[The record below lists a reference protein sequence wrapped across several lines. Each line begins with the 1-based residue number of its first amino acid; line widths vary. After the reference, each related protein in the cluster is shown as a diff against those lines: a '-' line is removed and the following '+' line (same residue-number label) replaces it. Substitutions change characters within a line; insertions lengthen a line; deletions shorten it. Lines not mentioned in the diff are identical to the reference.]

1 MESSQINPIINVHN
15 PTGGCRLVRSPSR
28 DSLATQASLGSVL
41 DSGHGANGQLRVSF
55 RAKSECE
62 TGGSRGPSPLPSHRL
77 SVPQARP
84 RPRSQPWLD
93 EGNDLIRSCGALSKV
108 LGLQRSFSCGDI
120 MTGLET
126 LHQLH
131 HSRSDSW
138 LVQAEDYAW
147 GRLEASSRSLS
158 TWVAVGDVEEINSQL
173 PSPHVEMSKVSPP
186 ASSLPAAVGMFN
198 QLTSKSYLRDF
209 LSLASSA
216 QLTSSGPSTRTFV
229 TTTSGGD

>member
-41 DSGHGANGQLRVSF
+41 DSGHGANRQLRVSF

-138 LVQAEDYAW
+138 LLHCEDYAW
-147 GRLEASSRSLS
+147 GRLDPSSRSLS
-158 TWVAVGDVEEINSQL
+158 TWVAVGDVEEVNSQL
-173 PSPHVEMSKVSPP
+173 PSPHVEMCKVS
-186 ASSLPAAVGMFN
+186 LEYN
-198 QLTSKSYLRDF
+198 
-209 LSLASSA
+209 
-216 QLTSSGPSTRTFV
+216 
-229 TTTSGGD
+229 

>member
-15 PTGGCRLVRSPSR
+15 PAGGCRLVRSPSR

-41 DSGHGANGQLRVSF
+41 EAGHGASRQLRVSF

-84 RPRSQPWLD
+84 RPSSAQPWLD

-120 MTGLET
+120 QDLE
-126 LHQLH
+126 LPPSLQQ
-131 HSRSDSW
+131 SRSDSW
-138 LVQAEDYAW
+138 LLHCEEYAW
-147 GRLEASSRSLS
+147 GRLDPSSRSLS
-158 TWVAVGDVEEINSQL
+158 TWVAVGDVEEVNSQL
-173 PSPHVEMSKVSPP
+173 PSPHVEMRKV
-186 ASSLPAAVGMFN
+186 
-198 QLTSKSYLRDF
+198 
-209 LSLASSA
+209 
-216 QLTSSGPSTRTFV
+216 RTEKRPHYW
-229 TTTSGGD
+229 